1 LNHLWQRFLLASSL
15 IVGLFIG
22 VATTVFG
29 YSNRATVDVHWSV
42 FHLNGIPLWTVAV
55 VPLALVLIAGTLYHW
70 MDGLHHFTEHMRH
83 RRRVHELEAEVA
95 SLRAH
100 LDQLLEMP
108 PHSTSKLPDRIAT
121 TALPAAGNGATDI
134 TGIEVA
140 SNDIEPVQVVSTKK
154 ARAAQRFRRSR
165 REWQACGVKRY
176 RRAGVLA
183 RVPNRRRAGRLVVP
197 SQRPPADKML
207 LERSTIE
214 ELAHH
219 ADPWRVLRI
228 LSEFVEGFDALN
240 EVGPAVTV
248 FGSARAT
255 ADDPYYAA
263 GRALG
268 AALAKRGFAVI
279 TGGGPGIMEAV
290 NRGCQEAGGL
300 SVGCNI
306 ELPDEQEL
314 NAYVDLGVEF
324 RYFFVRKNMFVK
336 YARGFV
342 IFPGGLGTLDE
353 LFESLTLAQT
363 GKIEHFPI
371 VLFGTEYWTGLL
383 DWMRKVVLGRKAIAP
398 QDMDLMTLTDD
409 PEEAAAMATRPL
421 PSGIDEP
428 REDPGEPEVKASR

>member
-1 LNHLWQRFLLASSL
+1 
-15 IVGLFIG
+15 
-22 VATTVFG
+22 
-29 YSNRATVDVHWSV
+29 
-42 FHLNGIPLWTVAV
+42 
-55 VPLALVLIAGTLYHW
+55 
-70 MDGLHHFTEHMRH
+70 
-83 RRRVHELEAEVA
+83 
-95 SLRAH
+95 
-100 LDQLLEMP
+100 
-108 PHSTSKLPDRIAT
+108 
-121 TALPAAGNGATDI
+121 
-134 TGIEVA
+134 
-140 SNDIEPVQVVSTKK
+140 
-154 ARAAQRFRRSR
+154 
-165 REWQACGVKRY
+165 
-176 RRAGVLA
+176 
-183 RVPNRRRAGRLVVP
+183 
-197 SQRPPADKML
+197 ML
-207 LERSTIE
+207 LERSAIE

-255 ADDPYYAA
+255 ADDPYYSA
-263 GRALG
+263 GRKLG
-268 AALAKRGFAVI
+268 AALARRGFAVI

-314 NAYVDLGVEF
+314 NDYVDLGVEF

-383 DWMRKVVLGRKAIAP
+383 DWMRKVVLGRRAISP
-398 QDMDLMTLTDD
+398 DDLDLMTLTDD
-409 PEEAAAMATRPL
+409 PEEAAEMATKPL
-421 PSGIDEP
+421 PAGTDEP
-428 REDPGEPEVKASR
+428 REDPGEPEVRAR